1 MTKHNQTKSLGPLTN
16 FQSAPEP
23 KPETTDERIDRLERR
38 LLQVETLLNDVMHQL
53 DTPGTQPKSKINGR
67 SPSQAKPK
75 TVKLKQVTPK
85 QANPKMVKPATPE
98 ARATHDA
105 NNEAQKQEAEAEA
118 QKCMPALIER
128 LSDGSSLTDI
138 EIKESLGI
146 GKKKWQRMKALADFT
161 AILTTTRN
169 EEKKQVYHLTPQE
182 TPK

>member
-1 MTKHNQTKSLGPLTN
+1 MPKHNQSATIGPITD
-16 FQSAPEP
+16 FVSPPSPVPES
-23 KPETTDERIDRLERR
+23 ERITALENRVST
-38 LLQVETLLNDVMHQL
+38 LETLLNDVMHQL

-105 NNEAQKQEAEAEA
+105 NNDAQKQEAEAEA

-161 AILTTTRN
+161 AIIHNHT
-169 EEKKQVYHLTPQE
+169 Q
-182 TPK
+182 

>member
-1 MTKHNQTKSLGPLTN
+1 MPKYKQPATIGPITD
-16 FQSAPEP
+16 FVSPPSPVPES
-23 KPETTDERIDRLERR
+23 ERITALENRVST
-38 LLQVETLLNDVMHQL
+38 LEILLNDVMHQL
-53 DTPGTQPKSKINGR
+53 DTPGTQEKSKMNGR
-67 SPSQAKPK
+67 SPSLAKPK
-75 TVKLKQVTPK
+75 QVKQEPI
-85 QANPKMVKPATPE
+85 PPE

-146 GKKKWQRMKALADFT
+146 GKKKWQRIKALADFT
-161 AILTTTRN
+161 AFFTTTRN